1 MPASTKTKIQL
12 AFKSGGLCAFQDCRV
27 VLVAG
32 DKTKAKET
40 IGEAAHIYR
49 EKDGSARYVAEMSE
63 TERNHCDN
71 LIYLCPTC
79 HTKIDKLVDDYPA
92 DYLLKI
98 KQDHEKWVS
107 DSLDDSMSEFAFAE
121 LEVAVKAI
129 SSGQRFTNDDFR
141 VITPTEK
148 IEKNELSNQVKSLIS
163 MGISRSSEVRDYLLE
178 YSRIDSKFPERLK
191 GGFKDEYLKLK
202 KEMKGDDLFYAML
215 DFAQK
220 GSVKI
225 NAQYAASLAILC
237 YLFEICEIFEK

>member
-1 MPASTKTKIQL
+1 
-12 AFKSGGLCAFQDCRV
+12 
-27 VLVAG
+27 
-32 DKTKAKET
+32 
-40 IGEAAHIYR
+40 
-49 EKDGSARYVAEMSE
+49 MSE